1 MPAFYAKERSKYGN
15 LSGQVIIWPME
26 YSGDPSSA
34 VNRAKLPAGYLK
46 CDGTKHFAA
55 DYPALAA
62 ILGTGSNC
70 KYLRRNPDGTEFD
83 ILSDEQFMVPDLGS
97 KYPEPT
103 SGANAGSYNN
113 IRLPNALGNLVSR
126 SGIGIEV
133 TSAIGDTVNITYSGQ
148 ITVPS
153 QEIPL
158 RGRPSWEYAG
168 DTHYT
173 DIEGVEENA
182 IHGHLHLHS
191 AVRARNLQT
200 NEASTNQPNANGGRT
215 GRVNASTIPIQDWL
229 DATRYNNDSS
239 SPPGSAQAPCKA
251 INKWKSQALTVQSFP
266 GGEQN
271 TLYFGYCIFGYGE
284 QSYTYGCLNNEEYT
298 LDGGEL
304 IGSPNGSDVARYGN
318 PASVVLFGCVY
329 QPIWPEVNWDNDIPI
344 TYAQGYPGVPVDYN
358 SVSLH
363 DVVPLQSNQDHKSTS
378 AIVDIVNETMDTVD
392 LAISAGTDPTRHNH
406 RIDLEKGDHNYKV
419 KTNAINVPPENL
431 TTRMD
436 IGTDSSVSIDAA
448 TAPFIVM
455 EYLIKI

>member
-26 YSGDPSSA
+26 YNGDPSTA

-46 CDGTKHFAA
+46 CDGAKYFAA

-126 SGIGIEV
+126 SGIGIEA
-133 TSAIGDTVNITYSGQ
+133 TSAIGDSVNITYSGQ

-173 DIEGVEENA
+173 DIEGVEENMV
-182 IHGHLHLHS
+182 HGHLHLHS

-200 NEASTNQPNANGGRT
+200 NETSSNEPNPNGGRT
-215 GRVNASTIPIQDWL
+215 GRKNASTIPIQDWL

-239 SPPGSAQAPCKA
+239 QPPGSAQAPCKA
-251 INKWKSQALTVQSFP
+251 IDKWRSSASTT
-266 GGEQN
+266 QN
-271 TLYFGYCIFGYGE
+271 LVIGTQETLYYGYCIFGYGQ
-284 QSYTYGCLNNEEYT
+284 QSYTYGCLSNEEYT

-304 IGSPNGSDVARYGN
+304 EGSPNGSDVARYGN
-318 PASVVLFGCVY
+318 AVEVLGVCVSN
-329 QPIWPEVNWDNDIPI
+329 PSWPEVNWDNDVPI
-344 TYAQGYPGVPVDYN
+344 TYEQGYPGVPTDFN
-358 SVSLH
+358 NVSLH
-363 DVVPLQSNQDHKSTS
+363 DVVPMQSNQEHRENR
-378 AIVDIVNETMDTVD
+378 AITDVVNETTDTDD
-392 LAISAGTDPTRHNH
+392 LAIAAGTDPTRHNH
-406 RIDLEKGDHNYKV
+406 RIDLERGDHNYKV

-436 IGTDSSVSIDAA
+436 IGADSSVSIDSA